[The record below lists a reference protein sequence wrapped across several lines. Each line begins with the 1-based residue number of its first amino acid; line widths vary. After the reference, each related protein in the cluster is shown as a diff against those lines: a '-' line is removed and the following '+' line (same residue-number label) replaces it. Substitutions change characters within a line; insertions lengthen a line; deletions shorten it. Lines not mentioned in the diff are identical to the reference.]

1 MNLQKNI
8 YLNLVEGE
16 NLIPYQCIYADNKKI
31 VFAPLIFGLNKDG
44 EPVEIGIN
52 EDKKIE
58 FLI

>member
-1 MNLQKNI
+1 MNLQQNMI
-8 YLNLVEGE
+8 LNLVENE
-16 NLIPYQCIYADNKKI
+16 NLIPYQCIHADDKKI

-52 EDKKIE
+52 EDEKIE

>member
-1 MNLQKNI
+1 MNLQQNMI
-8 YLNLVEGE
+8 LNLVENE
-16 NLIPYQCIYADNKKI
+16 NLIPYQCIHADDKKI

>member
-16 NLIPYQCIYADNKKI
+16 NLIPYKCIYADNKKI
-31 VFAPLIFGLNKDG
+31 AFATLTFEVNEKD
-44 EPVEIGIN
+44 EPIEVGVDET
-52 EDKKIE
+52 KKIE

>member
-1 MNLQKNI
+1 MKLQQNMI
-8 YLNLVEGE
+8 LNLVENE
-16 NLIPYQCIYADNKKI
+16 NLIPYQCIHADDKKI

-44 EPVEIGIN
+44 EPVEIGID

>member
-16 NLIPYQCIYADNKKI
+16 NLIPYKCIHADDKKI
-31 VFAPLIFGLNKDG
+31 VFVPLKFELNKDG
-44 EPVEIGIN
+44 EPVEIGID